1 MRILLLVDDYLPHST
16 KIGAKMM
23 HELAIELVKKNH
35 SITVAT
41 PDFRI
46 NTKHELAVIDG
57 VEVYRFQCP
66 NVKDESKLKRA
77 INETFLS
84 WYAWKNLKPVFNKS
98 AFDLIVYYSPSIFFG
113 PLVKKLK
120 KKWNAKSYL
129 VLRDVFPQWVIDHG
143 LIKEKSP
150 IAAYFRKFEK
160 INYKAA
166 DKIGLQSPKNLKI
179 FNSKFKLDHKTEV
192 LFNWSNEEAINNT
205 SNFYRK
211 KHHLEDKIVFFYG
224 GNMGEAQDMMNL
236 VRLAQNFKE
245 NERAHFVFAGS
256 GNEVELIKSAISQNK
271 LNNLTLL
278 EPVCQE
284 EYRKMLSEF
293 DIGLFSLHKDHTTHN
308 FPGKL
313 LGYMAQGLPILGSV
327 NPGNDVIKI
336 IEDAGAGFVSVNG
349 DDELLL
355 RNAKQLIIEGIR
367 PQKGSN
373 SSALLKT
380 KFSVEAATISILN
393 QNSTTLRLVNK

>member
-35 SITVAT
+35 RVAVAT
-41 PDFRI
+41 PDFRLS
-46 NTKHELAVIDG
+46 TKYESALIDG
-57 VEVYRFQCP
+57 VEVHRFQCP

-84 WYAWKNLKPVFNKS
+84 WFAWKNLRPVLNKNS
-98 AFDLIVYYSPSIFFG
+98 FDLIVYYSPSIFFG
-113 PLVKKLK
+113 PLVSKLK

-160 INYKAA
+160 LNYKAA
-166 DKIGLQSPKNLKI
+166 DRIGLQSPKNQEW

-192 LFNWSNEEAINNT
+192 LFNWSNEESLNNI
-205 SNFYRK
+205 SNFFRK
-211 KHHLEDKIVFFYG
+211 KYKLEDKIVFFYG

-236 VRLAQNFKE
+236 VRLAQNLKE
-245 NERAHFVFAGS
+245 EESVHFVFAGS
-256 GNEVELIKSAISQNK
+256 GNEVDLIKIAISQND

-278 EPVCQE
+278 EPVSQE
-284 EYRKMLSEF
+284 EYREMLSEF

-327 NPGNDVIKI
+327 NPGNDVINI
-336 IEDAGAGFVSVNG
+336 IQDAGAGFVSVNG
-349 DDELLL
+349 EDDILL
-355 RNAKQLIIEGIR
+355 RNAKQLISESFR
-367 PQKGSN
+367 CQKGTN
-373 SSALLKT
+373 SSALLKN
-380 KFSVEAATISILN
+380 KFSVDAAISSISN
-393 QNSTTLRLVNK
+393 